1 MTDFKIL
8 SDTMKKRLL
17 LLVCMLLSVTVFA
30 QQKKVTTAIDTTKNK
45 IGAEFK
51 LTLKTNVDTL
61 SKVVFPNLKNFGALE
76 VIQLYPVDTVKKDDR
91 YELVKKYG
99 LTQFDSGKYTI
110 PQVPV
115 IINSK
120 TFLTDSIKVEVAN
133 VAVDTLKQKMY
144 DIKDIVPVK
153 DTVGDWWKYLL
164 ALVIIA
170 TIGFFTYKYI
180 KKHQL
185 KKADEM
191 AFKTPI
197 EKATILLNSL
207 EKKELWQKGE
217 IKTYYSELTDI
228 ARNYIEETIHIPA
241 MESTTS
247 ELIFA
252 LRAASVKKKMVL
264 TPETVENLERVLKQA
279 DLVKFAKEKPLDY
292 EITEDRNKIEKVI
305 LTLDK
310 SMPQE
315 EEAENEAVL
324 NQLMREKMLRKQKRN
339 RIIITIGIVAFLLFA
354 TTAYFVITKGFT
366 YVKDNVIGHPTK
378 DLLEG
383 EWVLSEYGDPGVKIE
398 TPKVLKRQKTSDAV
412 PKDAMAFIKDMT
424 IFTYGSLTDHFYVTV
439 STIKFAK
446 ETELDLNKSYEGTL
460 QTLEM
465 RGAKNIFMKP
475 EEFHTQQGIDGI
487 RGYGTMTFIDPIQ
500 QKSFKVYCEILLFK
514 QDGGL
519 QQVMVAHEEGDQYGQ
534 QILSRI
540 INSVELKKA
549 AQ

>member
-17 LLVCMLLSVTVFA
+17 LLVFTLLSVTAFA

-51 LTLKTNVDTL
+51 LTLKTNIDTL
-61 SKVVFPNLKNFGALE
+61 SKVVFPSLKNFGALE
-76 VIQLYPVDTVKKDDR
+76 VIQSYPIDTVKKDGR

-110 PQVPV
+110 PQIPV

-153 DTVGDWWKYLL
+153 DTIGDWWKYLL
-164 ALVIIA
+164 AVIIIA
-170 TIGFFTYKYI
+170 AIGFFTYKYI

-191 AFKTPI
+191 SFKTPI

-228 ARNYIEETIHIPA
+228 ARNYIEEAIHIPA

-247 ELIFA
+247 ELIVA
-252 LRAASVKKKMVL
+252 LRTASVKKKMTL
-264 TPETVENLERVLKQA
+264 TPETVENLERVLMQA

-292 EITEDRNKIEKVI
+292 EIAADRTKIEKVI

-315 EEAENEAVL
+315 EEAENEAAL

-339 RIIITIGIVAFLLFA
+339 RIVITIGIVAFLLFA

-366 YVKDNVIGHPTK
+366 YVKDNVIGHPAKT
-378 DLLEG
+378 LLEG
-383 EWVLSEYGDPGVKIE
+383 KWVLSEYGDPGVKIE

-424 IFTYGSLTDHFYVTV
+424 IFTYGSLTDHFYIAV
-439 STIKFAK
+439 STMKFAK

-487 RGYGTMTFIDPIQ
+487 RGYGTMAFIDPIQ